1 MMHEKLTK
9 DLVGEKLSS
18 VTFVLDYLQLDFDG
32 NGFTMFI
39 WPVIISENEK
49 AVFGEGQYRNKLCAL
64 IAKVVTRIAYVED
77 VFLHIV
83 FDEANQI
90 KWPINPDNPDIIAEI
105 GIYRNTEEEWF
116 IFQ

>member
-32 NGFTMFI
+32 SGFTMFI
-39 WPVIISENEK
+39 WPVIISDNEK
-49 AVFGEGQYRNKLCAL
+49 AVFGEAQYRNRLCAL
-64 IAKVVTRIAYVED
+64 IAKVVARIEYDED
-77 VFLHIV
+77 VFLNII

-90 KWPINPDNPDIIAEI
+90 QWSVADRPDDSPEI
-105 GIYRNTEEEWF
+105 GIYGNTKGEQY